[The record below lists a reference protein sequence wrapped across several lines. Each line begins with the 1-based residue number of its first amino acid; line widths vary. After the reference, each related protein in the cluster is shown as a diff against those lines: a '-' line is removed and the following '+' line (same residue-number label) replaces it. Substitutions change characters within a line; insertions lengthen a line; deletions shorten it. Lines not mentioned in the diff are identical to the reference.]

1 MEITKTQKPPKGGL
15 HGHTLEWK
23 RRTGRIVK
31 SVLRILFLIC
41 MSFVMLYP
49 ILFMLSSAFKS
60 ILDAYDPTVIWVPKH
75 FSLEP
80 WKMAIEAM
88 EFWKSFGRTLQM
100 LIPCVLLEV
109 VSTTLTAYG
118 FARFKFR
125 ERNFLFGLLIFTI
138 IVPVQT
144 YMIPQYV
151 GFSHFNFFGV
161 MAIPGMLGAELP
173 NIAANTFTPM
183 YLMAGLGMGIRSGL
197 YIFIMRQ
204 FLRGLPV
211 ELEEAALIDGCGPV
225 KTLLKVMLPNVV
237 PAIVTVLVFSV
248 VWYWNDYYVS
258 ATYLTKNF
266 PLSVNLTMLNG
277 QLSSYSQQANI
288 SSADMWLLK
297 DSILS
302 CGCILVLLPLVIMYI
317 FAQKQFTESIERTGI
332 VG

>member
-23 RRTGRIVK
+23 RRAGRIVK

-211 ELEEAALIDGCGPV
+211 ELEEAALIDGANLWKLFWKIVFP
-225 KTLLKVMLPNVV
+225 LLKPVTTTIVIFDVMWIWNDFMLPYLFISSSDKFTLIMEVYKGVGQFANNWTVMLCTMV
-237 PAIVTVLVFSV
+237 IVLIPITIF
-248 VWYWNDYYVS
+248 YV
-258 ATYLTKNF
+258 A
-266 PLSVNLTMLNG
+266 M
-277 QLSSYSQQANI
+277 
-288 SSADMWLLK
+288 
-297 DSILS
+297 
-302 CGCILVLLPLVIMYI
+302 
-317 FAQKQFTESIERTGI
+317 QKHIIAGI
-332 VG
+332 TSGAVKG